1 MGLTKRLNEFKV
13 RQEQRKEQRK
23 EDGIGKVFH
32 MENPPEQMR
41 DRAERLKSLTN
52 KYGPQLAKRW
62 YTHGCDPKVVGCIVY
77 QSCTVC
83 AYLANVEDFIPHLR
97 RGAELDVVMYR
108 EYMDDQLRNI
118 PEGKGTRM
126 ALYVCFNGTDG
137 VMTAGVAYIAIDSIE
152 N

>member
-13 RQEQRKEQRK
+13 RQEQRKED
-23 EDGIGKVFH
+23 EVSGIGEVFH

-41 DRAERLKSLTN
+41 DRAEKLKHLTD
-52 KYGPQLAKRW
+52 KYAPQLAERW
-62 YTHGCDPKVVGCIVY
+62 CMHGCDPKVVGCVVY
-77 QSCTVC
+77 QSRTVC

-97 RGAELDVVMYR
+97 RGAELDVIMYR

-118 PEGKGTRM
+118 PEGKGKRM
-126 ALYVCFNGTDG
+126 ALYVCFNGSDG
-137 VMTAGVAYIAIDSIE
+137 IMTAGVAYIAIDPIE